1 VTRVALVGVGHW
13 HANLHLH
20 AFLKAGAQIVA
31 VSDPTLELAQ
41 RFAQRAN
48 CPAFTSVHD
57 ILEHT
62 DPDLTVVMGRPTE
75 MPDIVRTLAL
85 AGRALLVEKPVAR
98 NATELEPLVQ
108 LVNTQGVF
116 AAVPF
121 ANRCSPLWSALRESR
136 AGKTN
141 DPVIHA
147 HFRIVNGPAQRY
159 VNAGV
164 PWMLEPSICG
174 GGALRNLGIHG
185 VDAFRFA
192 VGDEAVW
199 VEHASIR
206 HGTGH
211 DTGSRAGIDEHAL
224 VTLRSAS
231 GAVGLIEAGYT
242 FASLQPGGD
251 FEWRIATSS
260 TYLIE
265 RDDRLIQASLHDQ
278 QQLERPISAQAD
290 RYDDFARDTL
300 ERLRDGRP
308 PLASL
313 YDCLEAMRLIDTA
326 YTAQG

>member
-1 VTRVALVGVGHW
+1 VIRVALVGVGHW
-13 HANLHLH
+13 HANLHLN
-20 AFLKAGAQIVA
+20 AFLKAGARIVA

-41 RFAQRAN
+41 TVAQYAN
-48 CPAFTSVHD
+48 CPAFTSVHE
-57 ILEHT
+57 ILEHSE
-62 DPDLTVVMGRPTE
+62 PDLTVVMGRPTE

-85 AGRALLVEKPVAR
+85 AGCAFLVEKPVTR

-108 LVNTQGVF
+108 LVNDQRVF

-121 ANRCSPLWSALRESR
+121 ANRCSPLWLALRQAR
-136 AGKTN
+136 AGNTN

-159 VNAGV
+159 INAGV

-206 HGTGH
+206 
-211 DTGSRAGIDEHAL
+211 SSASIDEHAL
-224 VTLRSAS
+224 VTLRSAN

-251 FEWRIATSS
+251 FEWRIATSN

-265 RDDRLIQASLHDQ
+265 RDDRLSQATLHDQ
-278 QQLERPISAQAD
+278 QKLEHRISPQAG
-290 RYDDFARDTL
+290 RYDEFARDTL

-313 YDCLEAMRLIDTA
+313 NDCLEAMCLIDAA
-326 YTAQG
+326 YTMTTYTMTKG